1 VGESIADNYLLLGTP
16 VTRGGHLENTRL
28 RESSPFSFFL
38 PPNLRIFDPG
48 SAISAGALT
57 LLDQLLAKLYRHQG
71 PPYYLT
77 AMSALQNAQKMST
90 VARAANGDKIAAL
103 QVAAQVAENTT
114 AEERQQA
121 MAIAQQTHGVVQGAV
136 TEQQKKEGG
145 MAARGGAALAAG
157 VTGAVLAGPVIAVG
171 AAAGGA
177 YAATRNDGVGDAARK
192 IGVGTTSAISA
203 ANQYNQEHH
212 VTQRA
217 YDGTKQALHAA
228 AEFDNKHQV
237 TATVGTAAA
246 QTASAAAQ
254 FNKDHKVAERSAA
267 AASTLASGAASAFR
281 GASALNEKHQVT
293 QKMSA
298 GMSAGW
304 SKFKSGVNKGA
315 ASAQPPK

>member
-1 VGESIADNYLLLGTP
+1 
-16 VTRGGHLENTRL
+16 
-28 RESSPFSFFL
+28 
-38 PPNLRIFDPG
+38 
-48 SAISAGALT
+48 
-57 LLDQLLAKLYRHQG
+57 
-71 PPYYLT
+71 
-77 AMSALQNAQKMST
+77 MST

-145 MAARGGAALAAG
+145 MAALGGAALAAG

-228 AEFDNKHQV
+228 ATNLEHTRTHHADPH
-237 TATVGTAAA
+237 
-246 QTASAAAQ
+246 S
-254 FNKDHKVAERSAA
+254 
-267 AASTLASGAASAFR
+267 
-281 GASALNEKHQVT
+281 
-293 QKMSA
+293 
-298 GMSAGW
+298 W
-304 SKFKSGVNKGA
+304 SKHNRIKLPHIV
-315 ASAQPPK
+315 PKLPQTRRDDR